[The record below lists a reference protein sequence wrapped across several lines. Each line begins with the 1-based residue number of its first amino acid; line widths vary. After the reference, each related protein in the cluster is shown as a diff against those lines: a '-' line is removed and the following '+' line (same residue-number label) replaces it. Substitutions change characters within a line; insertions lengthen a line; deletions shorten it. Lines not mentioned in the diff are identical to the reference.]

1 MPKRWR
7 IASYDSARV
16 AALREAAGIPAVVAQ
31 LLIGRGICDAD
42 GARQFLDVKLS
53 GLRDPEELP
62 GCMRAAELLH
72 LAIRD
77 GRRVTV
83 YGDYD
88 ADGVTAT
95 AILLLCV
102 KLLGAKADYY
112 IPNRIDE
119 GYGLNHDALRT
130 IAGQGGDVVVTVDC
144 GITSVAEA
152 ETARE
157 LGLTLVIT
165 DHHRALDQLPNAKAI
180 VHPGLADSTYPFP
193 GLCGAAVALKV
204 AWALCQQ
211 ASAAKRVSEPM
222 KLFLMRAVGLAAIG
236 TVADVVPLVD
246 ENRILVRHGLNCLR
260 HFPTPGLI
268 ALEQVTGLSKK
279 PAIDCDD
286 IGFTIGPRLNAAG
299 RLGQAPL
306 ALELLTTEC
315 PERAKKLAEFIHDL
329 NDQRQS
335 LERSVHKAANKLIN
349 ETCNPADLPA
359 LVIAGRGWHAGVI
372 GIVAGRLA
380 EEYHRPVVLI
390 SLDELGVKP
399 GAGSGRS
406 ITGFNLHAALTACGK
421 HLVCHGGHEAA
432 AGLTID
438 EASIDAFR
446 IDFCA
451 HAEQMIAQDE
461 RVAELFV
468 DAETPLAALTHQTV
482 RQIESLAPFGHG
494 NERPMLCTTDVRLA
508 EPPRRIGKTGHHLSL
523 RLEQHGVALRAVAFG
538 GADWEDDL
546 NGATGPL
553 AVAFKPV
560 INSFRGRQTVEMH
573 LIDWRAADH
582 ESDSSMANG
591 TGGASGTRNSTSVA
605 NNTQSAARLTS
616 SLV

>member
-7 IASYDSARV
+7 IANYDPARV
-16 AALREAAGIPAVVAQ
+16 AALGQAAGVPHVVAQ

-42 GARQFLDVKLS
+42 GVRRFLDVKLS

-62 GCMRAAELLH
+62 GAVQAAELLH
-72 LAIRD
+72 AAIRA
-77 GRRVTV
+77 GRRITV

-95 AILLLCV
+95 AILLGCL

-119 GYGLNHDALRT
+119 GYGLNHEALRT
-130 IAGQGGDVVVTVDC
+130 IAAREGDVVVTVDC

-152 ETARE
+152 NTARE
-157 LGLTLVIT
+157 LGLTLIIT
-165 DHHRALDQLPNAKAI
+165 DHHLPNVAASLRDADSLISEIPGQVPLPDAAAI
-180 VHPGLADSTYPFP
+180 VHPGLRGSTYPFP
-193 GLCGAAVALKV
+193 GLCGAAVSLKL
-204 AWALCQQ
+204 AWAICQQ
-211 ASAAKRVSEPM
+211 ASEAKRVSEAM
-222 KLFLMRAVGLAAIG
+222 RTFLMRSVGLAAIG

-260 HFPTPGLI
+260 HYPTPGI
-268 ALEQVTGLSKK
+268 SALERVTGLAKN
-279 PAIDCDD
+279 AQLDCDD

-306 ALELLTTEC
+306 ALELLATEST
-315 PERAKKLAEFIHDL
+315 ERAQKLAEFIHGL
-329 NDQRQS
+329 NEQRQS
-335 LERSVHKAANKLIN
+335 LERSVYRAANKLAH
-349 ETCNPADLPA
+349 ETCDPSQAPA
-359 LVIAGRGWHAGVI
+359 LVLAGRGWHAGVI

-380 EEYHRPVVLI
+380 EQYHRPTILI

-399 GAGSGRS
+399 GTGSGRS
-406 ITGFNLHAALTACGK
+406 VNGFDLHGGLSACGE

-432 AGLTID
+432 AGLTIH
-438 EASIDAFR
+438 ESAIEPFR
-446 IDFCA
+446 RDFCI
-451 HAEQMIAQDE
+451 HAERHISQEE

-468 DAETPLAALTHQTV
+468 DAETPLAALTHQIV

-494 NERPMLCTTDVRLA
+494 NERPLLCTSAVRLA
-508 EPPRRIGKTGHHLSL
+508 EPPRRIGSTGRHLSL

-538 GADWEDDL
+538 GGDWEQDL
-546 NGATGPL
+546 NEASGPL

-560 INSFRGRQTVEMH
+560 INNFRGRQTVEMQ
-573 LIDWRAADH
+573 LADWRCD
-582 ESDSSMANG
+582 G
-591 TGGASGTRNSTSVA
+591 
-605 NNTQSAARLTS
+605 
-616 SLV
+616 